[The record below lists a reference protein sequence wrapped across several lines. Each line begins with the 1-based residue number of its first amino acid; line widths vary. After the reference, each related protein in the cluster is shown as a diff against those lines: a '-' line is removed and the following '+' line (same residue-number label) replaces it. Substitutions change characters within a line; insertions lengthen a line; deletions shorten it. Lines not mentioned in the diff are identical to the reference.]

1 MFKIIFAFLIGYFLC
16 FENVHAASL
25 NAKVDEV
32 YPIRTVRI
40 ENNERPRGW
49 LNPIS
54 PIPVVHRSTVGREA
68 ASTLFLGVPRG
79 SIDPHPFDPVRF
91 FPPAKLVDA
100 PDQVHE
106 TRDSNL
112 MNATLGIYAHSRDK
126 RTFWG
131 RKLTFNRVIKS
142 DTYVRFDLGYPLN
155 SDHADSLVRAEL
167 NFEEVSAENNTPP
180 GCQSAVSDLMLVRNP
195 TAALFET
202 LTEESEGLA
211 LEDFEAQALIAGT
224 DYTRISDNQFDITN
238 VVRNWMR
245 SSPGSIVP
253 MGLIL
258 IGAEHP
264 RATGLGSTP
273 TAKHRKRRHKV
284 RWLRVGDY
292 RFDRN
297 EWEFICYHNA
307 KNLKIELEF

>member
-1 MFKIIFAFLIGYFLC
+1 MKIIYVLLIGFFL
-16 FENVHAASL
+16 NVGNINAANL
-25 NAKVDEV
+25 NAEVDEV
-32 YPIRTVRI
+32 YPIRTIRI

-79 SIDPHPFDPVRF
+79 GIDPHPFDPVRF

-100 PDQVHE
+100 PDEDHE

-142 DTYVRFDLGYPLN
+142 DTYVRFALGYPLN
-155 SDHADSLVRAEL
+155 SDHADSLIRAEL
-167 NFEEVSAENNTPP
+167 KFDEVSAENNTPP
-180 GCQSAVSDLMLVRNP
+180 ECPSAVSDLMLVSNP
-195 TAALFET
+195 PATLFEPI
-202 LTEESEGLA
+202 TEESEGLT
-211 LEDFEAQALIAGT
+211 LEDFGAQALIAGT
-224 DYTRISDNQFDITN
+224 DYIRISDNRFDITN

-245 SSPGSIVP
+245 TSPGTILP

-258 IGAEHP
+258 VGAEHP
-264 RATGLGSTP
+264 RATGLASVPRT
-273 TAKHRKRRHKV
+273 KHRKRRHEV
-284 RWLRVGDY
+284 RWLRVRDY

-307 KNLKIELEF
+307 KNIKIELEF